1 MKARRVLAL
10 FLNAVLLLSVFS
22 AAVSATD
29 VWPSG
34 GSETVENAKSDAAL
48 QSGSNC

>member
-1 MKARRVLAL
+1 MKTRRVLAL
-10 FLNAVLLLSVFS
+10 FLSAVLLLSVFS

-29 VWPSG
+29 VLPAG
-34 GSETVENAKSDAAL
+34 GSEAVENAKSDAAL